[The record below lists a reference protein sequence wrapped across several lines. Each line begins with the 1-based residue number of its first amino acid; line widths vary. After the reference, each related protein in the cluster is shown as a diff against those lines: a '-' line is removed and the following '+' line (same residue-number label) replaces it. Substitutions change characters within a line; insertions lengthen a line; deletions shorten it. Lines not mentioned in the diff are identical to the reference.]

1 MNQLQMTIALVR
13 DTGKALMER
22 LSSVPLNVRCKE
34 NNHQNLVTDQDV
46 WVQETLKRGLAKIAP
61 EADFFAE
68 EQPNH
73 APQGL
78 TWFIDPIDG
87 TTNFIAMRRHFAICV
102 ALYQEI
108 TPLFGVVYDVAADRC
123 YYALA
128 GETAY
133 VNECPLSKRQP
144 VALEDILFDASL
156 PTLNGLSHRAGR
168 PLYQFSAATRGHR
181 ALGSASLAMC
191 HIAEG
196 ALDAYMSSRL
206 YPWDYAASRVIME
219 ACGGVFLSLYDE
231 PLFTTE
237 KAAVLCC
244 GDAALAARIA
254 PFLRGEET
262 LETLLS

>member
-1 MNQLQMTIALVR
+1 MEQLQTTIALVR

-34 NNHQNLVTDQDV
+34 NNHQNLVTDMDI
-46 WVQETLKRGLAKIAP
+46 WVQETLKAGLANIAP
-61 EADFFAE
+61 EAAVFAE
-68 EQPNH
+68 EQRNRNPE
-73 APQGL
+73 GL

-87 TTNFIAMRRHFAICV
+87 TTNFIATQRNFAICV
-102 ALYQEI
+102 ALYQDT

-128 GETAY
+128 GGLAY
-133 VNECPLSKRQP
+133 VDEKPLPKRHP
-144 VALEDILFDASL
+144 VELENVLFDASL
-156 PTLNGLSHRAGR
+156 PTLNGLSHRAGC

-196 ALDAYMSSRL
+196 TLDVYMSSRL
-206 YPWDYAASRVIME
+206 YPWDYAASNVILT
-219 ACGGVFLSLYDE
+219 ACGGVLVSLYDE
-231 PLFTTE
+231 PLFTTN

-244 GDAALAARIA
+244 GDAALAARIM

-262 LETLLS
+262 LDALLS